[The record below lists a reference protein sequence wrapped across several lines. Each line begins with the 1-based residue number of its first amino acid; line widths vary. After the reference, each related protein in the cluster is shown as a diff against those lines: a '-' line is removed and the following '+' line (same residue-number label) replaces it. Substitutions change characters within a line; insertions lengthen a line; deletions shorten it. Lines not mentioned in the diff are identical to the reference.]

1 MLNSPQTN
9 NGTPVQNSPTPA
21 PLSPTPQKSSHSFWK
36 KIFHTPKMFKTGD
49 RVILVIACVVI
60 VAAALFTAYRWYIG
74 ATNAVGISGGTYKE
88 GIVGEP
94 KFINP
99 LYNQTTDADRDI
111 SELVFSGL
119 MKVDSNYQ
127 VVPDLAE
134 KYDISADKKT
144 YTFHLRQNI
153 KWHDGQ
159 PFNADD
165 VIFTVGA
172 IQDQNYASPLRPNLK
187 GITVAKVDD
196 TTVTFTLPSPFA
208 PFLTTLTF
216 GILPAHIWESVPASN
231 ATVVEENHKPIGTG
245 PFKFSE
251 LKKDKTTGDILSF
264 TLASNPDYY
273 DGKPKIDNI
282 EFDFYQTPE
291 DMVAAFNKK
300 KIDGMNY
307 IDATSLYQITRKG
320 VNLHEY
326 QLPVTTSVFLNPA
339 QNSALSKIEVRRAL
353 AFATNKTGL
362 INDVLKGH
370 GIPVNGP
377 LLPGFLGYTADIT
390 KYDYNND
397 QAKAQLVAAG
407 YTLRDDGLFYDKDG
421 KALTIHLQTTD
432 WPQNVATA
440 NYLKES
446 WKKAGV
452 TLDVQ
457 TFSVSEIQQTFIRP
471 RKFEALLFSQNLG
484 LDSDLYPFW
493 HSSQAF
499 DPGLNLGFVKDQNLD
514 KELVAART
522 SSDPAERATKYTAIQ
537 KTIADGASTIFLY
550 SPNYLYPTF
559 RNLAGTAITN
569 ISLPSDRFID
579 SKDLYIKTK
588 RVFK

>member
-1 MLNSPQTN
+1 MLQTPQTN
-9 NGTPVQNSPTPA
+9 NGTPVQNNSITPLAPKPTV
-21 PLSPTPQKSSHSFWK
+21 SFWK
-36 KIFHTPKMFKTGD
+36 KILHTPKLFKQSD
-49 RVILVIACVVI
+49 RIILSVVAVVI
-60 VAAALFTAYRWYIG
+60 VVFGLLAIWRWYVS
-74 ATNAVGISGGTYKE
+74 ATNAIGIAGGTYTE

-111 SELVFSGL
+111 SALVFSGL

-134 KYDISADKKT
+134 SYEISQDKKT
-144 YTFHLRQNI
+144 YTFHLRKGV

-159 PFNADD
+159 DFTADD

-187 GITVAKVDD
+187 GIVIEKVDN
-196 TTVTFTLPSPFA
+196 TTVKFTLPSPFA

-216 GILPAHIWESVPASN
+216 GILPAHIWESVPATN

-245 PFKFSE
+245 PYKFLE
-251 LKKDKTTGDILSF
+251 LKKDKATGDILSF
-264 TLASNPDYY
+264 SLQANKDYFS
-273 DGKPKIDNI
+273 GAPKIDKI
-282 EFDFYQTPE
+282 EFDFFATPE
-291 DMVAAFNKK
+291 EMVAAFNRK

-307 IDATSLYQITRKG
+307 IDATSLDNVTRK
-320 VNLHEY
+320 NISLHEFH
-326 QLPVTTSVFLNPA
+326 LPVITSVFLNPS
-339 QNSALSKIEVRRAL
+339 QNGIFSKIEVRRAL
-353 AFATNKTGL
+353 AFATNKQGL
-362 INDVLKGH
+362 IDFVLKGH
-370 GIPVNGP
+370 GEAVNGP

-390 KYDYNND
+390 TYTYNID
-397 QAKAQLVAAG
+397 QAKALLAQAG
-407 YTLRDDGLFYDKDG
+407 FTLKQEDGFFYDKDG
-421 KALTIHLQTTD
+421 KKLTIHLQTTD

-446 WKKAGV
+446 WKAAGID
-452 TLDVQ
+452 LDVQ

-471 RKFEALLFSQNLG
+471 RKYEALLFSQNLG

-499 DPGLNLGFVKDQNLD
+499 DPGLNLGFVKDEALD
-514 KELVAART
+514 KNLVAART
-522 SSDPAERATKYTAIQ
+522 SSDPADRAAKYTAIQ

-550 SPNYLYPTF
+550 SPNYLYPTY
-559 RNLAGTAITN
+559 RNLQGTAFTN

-579 SKDLYIKTK
+579 AKDLYVKTK